1 MTSDSKL
8 IFEAYTKSLDEG
20 IVGRTAARLG
30 GLGASVTQPFK
41 NIGAG
46 IKSVGQLATGNVAG
60 AQQTMAGVKTSAQA
74 AFDSK
79 VKSITGQYIKKITDD
94 LVKLGLVTPDK
105 VQSISNAV
113 NTAIASL
120 VTPAL
125 TTAQQ
130 PAQQP
135 APTAQQPAPTAQQP
149 APTAQSTKLVSKTPS
164 VARGAGGISKNELN
178 KILGGGVV
186 KKGNTSK
193 KVYR

>member
-135 APTAQQPAPTAQQP
+135 APTAQQPAPTAQ
-149 APTAQSTKLVSKTPS
+149 STKLVSKTPS